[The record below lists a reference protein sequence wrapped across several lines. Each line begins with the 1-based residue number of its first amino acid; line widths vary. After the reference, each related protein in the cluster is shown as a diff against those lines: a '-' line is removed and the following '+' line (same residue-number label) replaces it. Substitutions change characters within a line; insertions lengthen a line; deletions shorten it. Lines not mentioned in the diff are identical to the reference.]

1 MLRLPPRSTR
11 TDTLFP
17 YPTLFRSGPAWRVGA
32 FGGTP
37 AEPTLGSRKTFYGLT
52 LDNDK
57 LLDGLGFGVYA
68 VEQRTEGLVDRRAL
82 GNEIRYFSQRLSLF
96 TLFDYDVYFDRV
108 NIASRSEE
116 RRVGIG
122 YVSQWNYRW
131 TPYH

>member
-82 GNEIRYFSQRLSLF
+82 GNEIRYFSQRLSL
-96 TLFDYDVYFDRV
+96 
-108 NIASRSEE
+108 RSEE
-116 RRVGIG
+116 HTSELQSLMRLSYAVLCLKKHTTID
-122 YVSQWNYRW
+122 
-131 TPYH
+131 